1 MVKLTVPALP
11 RLAMSLHDDKTLE
24 RIEPVVRRVLIID
37 ASPYA
42 AKLLGELIKGM
53 GGRNVVFESD
63 GDRVL
68 DIAERL
74 EPTLVFVERSGPRL
88 DGEAVARKLRRSR
101 LGCRKA
107 PIIMVTAEATA
118 SNIKGARDSGVHEF
132 LVKPFATGDLLRRLI
147 NVATKPRDWV
157 EGVAYVGPDRRRFNS
172 GEYEGPK
179 KRSREIAQPA
189 DGFEA
194 DFTPATET
202 APPPAAREPSGQEIS
217 AVLGR
222 LDSDPDALAFLMRQ
236 AEAIKTAALA
246 TRRTRLAVAAAELHA
261 ACVAHGPDPA
271 ALAEPVRMLV
281 AAIDAQ
287 GVGGS
292 TGAAA

>member
-1 MVKLTVPALP
+1 
-11 RLAMSLHDDKTLE
+11 MSLHDDKTLE
-24 RIEPVVRRVLIID
+24 RIEPVIRRVLIVD

-53 GGRNVVFESD
+53 GGRNIVFETD

-88 DGEAVARKLRRSR
+88 DGEAVARRIRRSR
-101 LGCRKA
+101 LGCRTA
-107 PIIMVTAEATA
+107 PIIMATAEATA
-118 SNIKGARDSGVHEF
+118 GNIKGARDSGVHEF

-172 GEYEGPK
+172 GEYKGPK
-179 KRSREIAQPA
+179 KRRREVATTDSA
-189 DGFEA
+189 SVE
-194 DFTPATET
+194 TPAADLAPLAPELTGHDVT
-202 APPPAAREPSGQEIS
+202 ALLI
-217 AVLGR
+217 R
-222 LDSDPDALAFLMRQ
+222 LQTNPDALETLMGQ

-246 TRRTRLAVAAAELHA
+246 TRRTRVAVAAAELHA
-261 ACVAHGPDPA
+261 ACVSLGPDPS
-271 ALAEPVRMLV
+271 ALAEPVRLLV
-281 AAIDAQ
+281 AAIDAP
-287 GVGGS
+287 GAS
-292 TGAAA
+292 GAAA